1 MTEQADE
8 LPPICILAGGLGTR
22 LGAISAEVPKAL
34 VEVAGRPFIFHQLE
48 LLAANGARR
57 IVICVGHLGSLI
69 ESCVGPARYGLEI
82 AYSSDAPGLE
92 GTLGAIRR
100 ALPLLGERFLY
111 LYGDTYL
118 RIDYRGANTAWN
130 RSGAPALMCVL
141 HNAGRW
147 GASNAAFD
155 GRLVTAYD
163 KEHPPAGLCYIDY
176 GLGGLTNEALEL
188 AAPGARDLAGL
199 HQRLAA
205 GSALCGYEA
214 TERFYEIGTPEAL
227 AETGQ
232 FLASLSRPIP
242 DRGAPWV

>member
-1 MTEQADE
+1 MAGSGGE

-22 LGAISAEVPKAL
+22 LGAISAQVPKAL

-57 IVICVGHLGSLI
+57 VVICVGHLGELI
-69 ESCVGPARYGLEI
+69 QSSVGTVRYGLEI
-82 AYSSDAPGLE
+82 AYSCDAPGLE

-100 ALPLLGERFLY
+100 AMPLLGERFLY

-118 RIDYRGANTAWN
+118 RVDYRGANAAWV

-163 KEHPPAGLCYIDY
+163 KEHPAANMGYIDY
-176 GLGGLTNEALEL
+176 GLGGLSTEALEL
-188 AAPGARDLAGL
+188 AAPGARDLASL
-199 HQRLAA
+199 HHRLAA
-205 GSALCGYEA
+205 DSALCGYEA

-227 AETGQ
+227 AETGE
-232 FLASLSRPIP
+232 FLSALGRLGAEE
-242 DRGAPWV
+242 GAP

>member
-1 MTEQADE
+1 MARVGGD

-22 LGAISAEVPKAL
+22 LGAISAKTPKAL

-57 IVICVGHLGSLI
+57 VVICVGHLGALI
-69 ESCVGPARYGLEI
+69 QSSVGTARYGLEI
-82 AYSSDAPGLE
+82 AYSCDAPGLE

-100 ALPLLGERFLY
+100 ALPLLGARFLY

-118 RIDYRGANTAWN
+118 RVDYREANDAWV

-147 GASNAAFD
+147 GVSNAVFD
-155 GRLVTAYD
+155 GRFVTAYN
-163 KEHPPAGLCYIDY
+163 KAHPADDMDYIDY
-176 GLGGLTNEALEL
+176 GLGGLSAEALEL
-188 AAPGARDLAGL
+188 AAPFARDLAGL

-205 GSALCGYEA
+205 ELALCGYEA

-227 AETGQ
+227 AETGE
-232 FLASLSRPIP
+232 FLSGLSRPAAK
-242 DRGAPWV
+242 DDQAWR